1 MMMHKLISLWR
12 FVDAHLRGADMLL
25 LDGDGMTVLHNAARF
40 NYKDIVQYIIVNG
53 PPEIIDFL
61 DKEK

>member
-1 MMMHKLISLWR
+1 
-12 FVDAHLRGADMLL
+12 MLL